1 MGNIY
6 LLACHFSLTVC
17 MNTNM
22 NKTEILDKVVLF
34 SGLLLLDNSYFER
47 SRRLLEVWLT
57 QVNKCLDYVSL
68 FQGSAFYICPV

>member
-34 SGLLLLDNSYFER
+34 SGLLVLDNYY
-47 SRRLLEVWLT
+47 LKEVEDSW
-57 QVNKCLDYVSL
+57 KY
-68 FQGSAFYICPV
+68 G

>member
-1 MGNIY
+1 
-6 LLACHFSLTVC
+6 

-57 QVNKCLDYVSL
+57 QVDKCSDYVSL